1 MTPIFVVVIS
11 LDPILAVIGKLSNV
25 NIIGKP
31 STGDGGQNS
40 TGSKGWDQMLDN
52 GGLAEAVLEILGI
65 TTALGNTD
73 LSMLGNRIEVTSNRL
88 SGTVSDAMWG
98 TSGLNSM

>member
-11 LDPILAVIGKLSNV
+11 LDPILSLITKQPLRSN
-25 NIIGKP
+25 
-31 STGDGGQNS
+31 STGGQNS
-40 TGSKGWDQMLDN
+40 TDSKGWDQMLDN
-52 GGLAEAVLEILGI
+52 GGLAEAALEILGV

-73 LSMLGNRIEVTSNRL
+73 LNMLGNRIEVENNRL

>member
-11 LDPILAVIGKLSNV
+11 LDPILAVIGKLFH
-25 NIIGKP
+25 IKTIGKP

-52 GGLAEAVLEILGI
+52 GGLAEAALEILGI
-65 TTALGNTD
+65 TPGNAD
-73 LSMLGNRIEVTSNRL
+73 LSMLGNRIEVENNRL